1 MGPSH
6 SVEQVL
12 DQYGSALFRLGYF
25 MLGSSADT
33 EDAVQDTLIRYLQKH
48 PQFADNEHEKSLAA
62 AGDDQPMPGSAAL
75 ARTASTG

>member
-33 EDAVQDTLIRYLQKH
+33 EDAVQDTLIRYLQK
-48 PQFADNEHEKSLAA
+48 
-62 AGDDQPMPGSAAL
+62 
-75 ARTASTG
+75 ASTVCGQ